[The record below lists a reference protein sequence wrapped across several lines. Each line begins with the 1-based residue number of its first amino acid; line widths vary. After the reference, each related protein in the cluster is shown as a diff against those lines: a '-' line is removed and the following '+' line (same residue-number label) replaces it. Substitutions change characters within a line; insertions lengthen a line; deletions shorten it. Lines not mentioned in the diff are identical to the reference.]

1 MLCEMLRRRPRSDV
15 IKTCAVNQCAVE
27 RKSKESRARI
37 AGLRLSRERA
47 DFDEAETERG
57 EMFCRRPILIESCC
71 QSNGIRE
78 RQSEAAQL
86 SKRRAVETSAGDSSC
101 PSS

>member
-1 MLCEMLRRRPRSDV
+1 LCEMLRRRLRSDV
-15 IKTCAVNQCAVE
+15 IKTCTVNQRAVK

-37 AGLRLSRERA
+37 ARLRLSRERA

-57 EMFCRRPILIESCC
+57 EMFCRRPVLIESCR
-71 QSNGIRE
+71 QPDGISE
-78 RQSEAAQL
+78 RQSKTAQL
-86 SKRRAVETSAGDSSC
+86 SERRAFETSAGDSSC

>member
-1 MLCEMLRRRPRSDV
+1 MRRKMLRCRLRSNI
-15 IKTCAVNQCAVE
+15 IKTCAVNQRAVK

-37 AGLRLSRERA
+37 AGLRSSRERA

-57 EMFCRRPILIESCC
+57 EMFCRRPGLIESCC
-71 QSNGIRE
+71 QSDGIRE
-78 RQSEAAQL
+78 RQSKAAQL
-86 SKRRAVETSAGDSSC
+86 SEWRAFETSAGDSSC